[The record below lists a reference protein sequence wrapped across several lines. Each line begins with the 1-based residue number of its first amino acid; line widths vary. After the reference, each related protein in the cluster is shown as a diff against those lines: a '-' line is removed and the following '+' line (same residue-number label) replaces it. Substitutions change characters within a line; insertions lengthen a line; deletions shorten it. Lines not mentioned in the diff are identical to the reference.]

1 MEAGTG
7 GGGGVGVNGEVS
19 AVWKPVCVC
28 LCVWWGGIQV
38 SSQLAA
44 NLLYDFEQVI
54 SLFYNEGFRMP
65 ETPPVAALEEG
76 EQSPVPPP
84 PPPSAFP
91 QLASLIPFY

>member
-1 MEAGTG
+1 MEAC
-7 GGGGVGVNGEVS
+7 
-19 AVWKPVCVC
+19 VCVF
-28 LCVWWGGIQV
+28 LRVVGGIQV

-84 PPPSAFP
+84 PPIRFSSACFVDSV
-91 QLASLIPFY
+91 LLEKWHSHIINN